1 MGVVT
6 RKGTFVAGD
15 KLLAFLSEPVVKAC
29 SGAGVVYDGKC
40 SSGLKELIER
50 WGGVP
55 CISPTGH
62 SFIKQTIER
71 EGALVA
77 GELSCHFFFKDR
89 YFGFDDG
96 IYAALRLCERLQDQT
111 VSLFDD
117 FLDAFPH
124 RVASPELRI
133 ACPLLQGPVIV
144 NAARLFFEQQEGV
157 QLSTLDG
164 VRVEKKY
171 GWGMLRAS
179 QTESV
184 ICMRLES
191 FSKEGLEVLK
201 EDFRKA
207 LMGSYPLEFLNQV
220 LSW

>member
-6 RKGTFVAGD
+6 EKGIFFAGD
-15 KLLAFLSEPVVKAC
+15 KLLAFLSEPVIKAFP
-29 SGAGVVYDGKC
+29 GAGVVYDGKC

-50 WGGVP
+50 WGGTP

-62 SFIKQTIER
+62 SFIKQTIAR

-96 IYAALRLCERLQDQT
+96 IYAALRLCERLHDDT
-111 VSLFDD
+111 VSLDD
-117 FLDAFPH
+117 FLENFPY

-133 ACPLLQGPVIV
+133 PCSLLQGPVIV
-144 NAARLFFEQQEGV
+144 QAAHLFFEQQKDV

-191 FSKEGLEVLK
+191 PSQEGLALLK
-201 EDFRKA
+201 EDFKKA
-207 LMGSYPLEFLNQV
+207 LVDFYSLEFLNQAFT
-220 LSW
+220 W